1 MENQQ
6 LKMSKSA
13 PFFRNTRVSSCQ
25 FVQSAKGKPVAVAF
39 PQVKT
44 GYKAPNSWVNQR
56 RSAEVMSHNSRTYK
70 PIPAMHTGMNRK
82 PLMPYDPL
90 AYRSR
95 LPTADFVIPYQ
106 NSSQI
111 EIGDRS
117 ASLKDHFRTT
127 YGSYMGVP
135 DLQDST
141 SNQGI
146 IARKT
151 QWHKLHTAN

>member
-1 MENQQ
+1 MDPQT
-6 LKMSKSA
+6 LKASKSS

-25 FVQSAKGKPVAVAF
+25 FVQTTKGVPVAVAF

-56 RSAEVMSHNSRTYK
+56 RSAEVTSHNSRTYK
-70 PIPAMHTGMNRK
+70 PIPYMHTGMQKK

-90 AYRSR
+90 SYRSR

-106 NSSQI
+106 NSSQV

-117 ASLKDHFRTT
+117 SSLKDHFRTT
-127 YGSYMGVP
+127 YSSYMSAP
-135 DLQDST
+135 DLHDST

-146 IARKT
+146 VARKT
-151 QWHKLHTAN
+151 QWHKKHTAN